1 MSFTIAQIA
10 EANNVSKSYVRKL
23 LKDNDLLADHT
34 TTEGGRGTILVDDEA
49 TQIVSDLVAK
59 GVRARGDQQRDLDSL
74 LSEDRR
80 PSPEPEPVPREK
92 TQSELYEEQI
102 SYLKAQIELLRS
114 DVRDA
119 NDRAAEQQA
128 AFVERI
134 KALPSADEV
143 KDAREEGEAR
153 GREAEREKIAS
164 MGFFA
169 RMRYLRG

>member
-1 MSFTIAQIA
+1 MPFTMAQIA

-23 LKDNDLLADHT
+23 LKDNDLLDGHSTA
-34 TTEGGRGTILVDDEA
+34 EGGRGTIMVDDEA
-49 TQIVSDLVAK
+49 TQVVSDLIAK
-59 GVRARGDQQRDLDSL
+59 ARRARGGQQLDLDSIL
-74 LSEDRR
+74 ADSKDENY
-80 PSPEPEPVPREK
+80 EPPREK

-102 SYLKAQIELLRS
+102 SYLKAQIELLRA

-143 KDAREEGEAR
+143 KDAREEGESR